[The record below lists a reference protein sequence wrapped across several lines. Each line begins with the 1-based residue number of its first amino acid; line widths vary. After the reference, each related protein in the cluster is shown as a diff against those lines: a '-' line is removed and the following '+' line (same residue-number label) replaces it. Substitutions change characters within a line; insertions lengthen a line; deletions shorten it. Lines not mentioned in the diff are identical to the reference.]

1 MTASG
6 TGSGHELVFR
16 IGLVGP
22 SLVGKTSLITAL
34 LRDSQK
40 LLQGTPVSL
49 RPVGTATEKRIAQH
63 RRELDGSLLAGEF
76 TPGALRGTEE
86 PFTFQLLLDSGVRG
100 TGIRLELL
108 DYPGGWL
115 DPATRPHDRDA
126 DWQSCQRFLQ
136 QCSVLVVP
144 VDAAVLMEPT
154 SGAQLRA
161 VPSILTTPEVGEVV
175 RQWLKERN
183 WRPDEP
189 ALLMLCP
196 VKCES
201 YFDDNGGRRDESEEL
216 LSRVRRVYAD
226 VIEAVPAEAP
236 HVRVVYAP
244 VDTIGCVEILHAEW
258 SPDPREPSG
267 VAFAAHYGVR
277 WPARQA
283 VKGADDVLVALCKH
297 LVAAQQRVESDAA
310 GDVRGAADRAREYAE
325 RDEGFIRNIWYHLSG
340 ERARR
345 AHAALVSGHRAGE
358 ADARVSALADVVADL
373 ARRDPGGRVRQW

>member
-1 MTASG
+1 MRG
-6 TGSGHELVFR
+6 
-16 IGLVGP
+16 IG
-22 SLVGKTSLITAL
+22 
-34 LRDSQK
+34 
-40 LLQGTPVSL
+40 
-49 RPVGTATEKRIAQH
+49 E
-63 RRELDGSLLAGEF
+63 
-76 TPGALRGTEE
+76 
-86 PFTFQLLLDSGVRG
+86 RG

-136 QCSVLVVP
+136 QCSVLLVP

-154 SGAQLRA
+154 SAAQLRA

-258 SPDPREPSG
+258 TPDPREPSG

-283 VKGADDVLVALCKH
+283 VKGADDVLISLCKH
-297 LVAAQQRVESDAA
+297 LVAAQQRVEADI
-310 GDVRGAADRAREYAE
+310 AADKRTTADHAREYAE
-325 RDEGFIRNIWYHLSG
+325 RDEGFIRNIWYQLSG

-345 AHAALVSGHRAGE
+345 AHTAIVSSHRAGE
-358 ADARVSALADVVADL
+358 ADARVSALADVVSDL
-373 ARRDPGGRVRQW
+373 ARRDPSGRVRQW